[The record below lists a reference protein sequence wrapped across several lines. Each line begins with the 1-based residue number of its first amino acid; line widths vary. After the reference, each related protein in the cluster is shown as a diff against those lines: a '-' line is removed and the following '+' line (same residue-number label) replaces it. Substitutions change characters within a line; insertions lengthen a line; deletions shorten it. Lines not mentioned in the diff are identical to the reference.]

1 MSSINT
7 KTNSHK
13 LSSLISLLS
22 PPARCSAWP
31 LRPHELVDS
40 TGAGDAFIG
49 GFISGWL
56 SDYSDAECMT
66 LGSAVAAAKLGKKGA
81 RQGLPSAVEINN
93 RIRTITTSSSK

>member
-1 MSSINT
+1 M
-7 KTNSHK
+7 TNSHQ